1 MKFYIA
7 FSCLPAAAHAL
18 QYYNTVWP
26 GVRERWGDSQPH
38 SRLIAVPPAAVII
51 KTCPC
56 RPTTAAGQGSAAV
69 VSCLCLFPVCVPK
82 VPLCFS
88 SARIKSIVGQIKLL
102 PATFEHLSVYTIIKD
117 AQTILRLL
125 LWVDL
130 NTNRFIWTEE
140 FANVLLLRTK
150 LRSRIFV
157 THYSFLN
164 YMEDK

>member
-1 MKFYIA
+1 MHGHVKSLWNFISHSA
-7 FSCLPAAAHAL
+7 ACLLLPTL
-18 QYYNTVWP
+18 SSTTTRCGQVWE
-26 GVRERWGDSQPH
+26 RERWGDSQPH

-157 THYSFLN
+157 TH
-164 YMEDK
+164 